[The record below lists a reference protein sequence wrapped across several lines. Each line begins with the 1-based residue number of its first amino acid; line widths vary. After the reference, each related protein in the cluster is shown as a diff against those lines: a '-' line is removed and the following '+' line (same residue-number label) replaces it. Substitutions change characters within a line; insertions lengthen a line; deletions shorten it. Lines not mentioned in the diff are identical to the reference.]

1 METAQLTKCFSC
13 NTIYID
19 SNPGQQPRLP
29 IPNNAEEMK
38 LLTVD
43 SMDPDYSYEEGDLN
57 YWGCPKCET
66 DGHLSDIYEL

>member
-1 METAQLTKCFSC
+1 MEKAQLTKCFSC

-19 SNPGQQPRLP
+19 RNHGEQPRLP

-43 SMDPDYSYEEGDLN
+43 SMDPEYSYEEGDAP
-57 YWGCPKCET
+57 YWGCPKCKT
-66 DGHLSDIYEL
+66 DGNLGDLFEL